1 VVFARTQALVFTG
14 SVAAPPR
21 DPECSCVG
29 RRPIIPAELTSGP
42 FTLEEARLAGLSPRQ
57 LEGRSWQRVERG
69 MYMWA
74 KLTPSP
80 LLQLA
85 AIARRLPNAV
95 FSGRTAGWLHGLDL
109 PPVDPVEMI
118 VQDARVSSRAGV
130 CLRRARL
137 ANGEVVRLRGLTI
150 TSRLRTAVDLGSRG
164 PLLDAVIALDMALH
178 HRIVSL
184 TKRRSYMDANRGAR
198 GIANLRR
205 AVDLAEPTTESP
217 METRLRLLL
226 VMAGL
231 PRPRAQV
238 SLDDEHG
245 RSLGRPDLYYPE
257 HRLGLEYDGAT
268 HRDSLVADNRRQ
280 NLLLNAGFRLL
291 RFTAADIF
299 QEPETVIGQV
309 RLAMSQRWPV
319 ASN

>member
-1 VVFARTQALVFTG
+1 
-14 SVAAPPR
+14 
-21 DPECSCVG
+21 
-29 RRPIIPAELTSGP
+29 
-42 FTLEEARLAGLSPRQ
+42 
-57 LEGRSWQRVERG
+57 
-69 MYMWA
+69 M
-74 KLTPSP
+74 
-80 LLQLA
+80 
-85 AIARRLPNAV
+85 
-95 FSGRTAGWLHGLDL
+95 
-109 PPVDPVEMI
+109 
-118 VQDARVSSRAGV
+118 
-130 CLRRARL
+130 L
-137 ANGEVVRLRGLTI
+137 ANGEVIRLRGLTV
-150 TSRLRTAVDLGSRG
+150 TSRLRTAVDLGSRR
-164 PLLDAVIALDMALH
+164 PMLDAVIALDMALH

-184 TKRRSYMDANRGAR
+184 TKMRSYVDAKRGAR

-245 RSLGRPDLYYPE
+245 RPLGRPDLYYPE

-280 NLLLNAGFRLL
+280 NQLLNAGYRLL

-299 QEPETVIGQV
+299 QEPESVIAQV
-309 RLAMSQRWPV
+309 RLALSQHRR
-319 ASN
+319 